1 MEYRIEQ
8 LARAAGVAVDT
19 IRFYQGEGLLDAP
32 RREGRVTFYGDAHV
46 ERLKRIKELQQQG
59 FTLTVIQRFL
69 AGELE
74 ASDEALVAAV
84 THPAA
89 PQTLTLGELAER
101 SGVAE
106 PLLASLEQAGLLVPI
121 TGGEEPLYPA
131 DDLEAI
137 AAGMKLISA
146 GVPLGALMELGK
158 DHAAAVDRTARQ
170 AVDLFDRHVRE
181 RIQAEGGETEAVSVA
196 AIGRAF
202 DIVASP
208 GGVSLEDEA
217 GRTIEEETDDNGNR
231 ILAAAR
237 LWQRVAPAEGAIA
250 VGGFAYRP
258 DRDPGGAWSG
268 FPALLIRV
276 PALAVMRRRGR
287 TFVTA
292 ATPDAE
298 ALLDIGSTAVRAPGA
313 RTLSITPL
321 RNPLAWTAA
330 VESAAA
336 RLRGGEAEKVV
347 LAREVLAR
355 GDGVVSAGMVVRGL
369 RAAYPSCFTY
379 LIAGADGT
387 AFAGA
392 SPELLIRR
400 SGNHAFSQPMAGS
413 VARGAT
419 DAEDDRLARQ
429 LSLSAKDM
437 SEHRLVSKFVMDA
450 LHPFSSAVSA
460 REPEVARFTNIQH
473 LATSVQ
479 AELSDPP
486 ADVLTLAAALHPTPA
501 VGGWP
506 GAAADGLID
515 ELDGMERGWSAA
527 GAA

>member
-1 MEYRIEQ
+1 MKRP
-8 LARAAGVAVDT
+8 AGSPL
-19 IRFYQGEGLLDAP
+19 RP
-32 RREGRVTFYGDAHV
+32 R
-46 ERLKRIKELQQQG
+46 
-59 FTLTVIQRFL
+59 
-69 AGELE
+69 
-74 ASDEALVAAV
+74 
-84 THPAA
+84 P
-89 PQTLTLGELAER
+89 
-101 SGVAE
+101 SG
-106 PLLASLEQAGLLVPI
+106 
-121 TGGEEPLYPA
+121 PA
-131 DDLEAI
+131 DHLPI
-137 AAGMKLISA
+137 N
-146 GVPLGALMELGK
+146 GVRTWEL
-158 DHAAAVDRTARQ
+158 DRTPDL
-170 AVDLFDRHVRE
+170 VDLVSAARDAGHEVMLIE
-181 RIQAEGGETEAVSVA
+181 RPMPEAVSVA

-217 GRTIEEETDDNGNR
+217 GRTIEEEKDDSGNR

-237 LWQRVAPAEGAIA
+237 LWRRVAPAEGAIA

-298 ALLDIGSTAVRAPGA
+298 ALLDLSSTAVRAPGA
-313 RTLSITPL
+313 RTLSITPV

-330 VESAAA
+330 VQDLAA
-336 RLRGGEAEKVV
+336 RLRSGEAEKVV

-379 LIAGADGT
+379 LVAGADGT
-387 AFAGA
+387 ALAGA
-392 SPELLIRR
+392 SPELLVRR
-400 SGNHAFSQPMAGS
+400 TGNRAFSQPMAGS

-419 DAEDDRLARQ
+419 DVEDDRLARQ
-429 LSLSAKDM
+429 LAQSAKDK
-437 SEHRLVSKFVMDA
+437 SEHEVVATFVQEA
-450 LHPFSSAVSA
+450 LRPFSSAVRA

-506 GAAADGLID
+506 RAAADGLID
-515 ELDGMERGWSAA
+515 ELEGMERGWYA
-527 GAA
+527 GAVGWIDGRGDGEFAVALRCGLLWEDGARLYAGVGVMPDSDPARELEETELKFKALLTALV